1 VGTPTKDHAGCCD
14 GYARAMRRPGPFPA
28 VVTLVMAPLLALT
41 GCARSADEP
50 GRDPGTTTS
59 AAPSPA
65 PSTDGAPTTAPA
77 PSTSSPAPVTTPPPV
92 AVAPALNALAA
103 TPEGA
108 THLTVTD
115 FDALRARLG
124 VPDLSSEDLMTD
136 RLEFW
141 RRVPTSTVLLTD
153 GLLREDNSLFDL
165 RYGFTQDDVDWEAH
179 WAGERSGFVL
189 GLRPDLDLAPVER
202 AVADAVPVLAGAEV
216 LRDLSAVRGGDVAGE
231 RAWLDD
237 AGLVELAHV
246 EAESLLVRRGCVPFL
261 DALGVDATVEDLD
274 PLLADHDVTGLL
286 EVEAVAL
293 AFTGTRATVR
303 LLYPAGVGEQEVL
316 DDLGARV
323 ALAADWPVVESIGF
337 PDGFAVDRAEVLGPD
352 GRVGEVAYPV
362 TNPTAAA
369 NLALAD
375 LVPLGVCSEPGD
387 LAEPTGL

>member
-1 VGTPTKDHAGCCD
+1 
-14 GYARAMRRPGPFPA
+14 MRRPGRFPA
-28 VVTLVMAPLLALT
+28 VVTLLTASLLALSGCSRGPAPPPEGDATSPAT
-41 GCARSADEP
+41 GSP
-50 GRDPGTTTS
+50 TTS
-59 AAPSPA
+59 MS
-65 PSTDGAPTTAPA
+65 APA
-77 PSTSSPAPVTTPPPV
+77 GGDVTPPPSSLP
-92 AVAPALNALAA
+92 AAAPTATAPALNALAV

-115 FDALRARLG
+115 FDAIRARLG

-153 GLLREDNSLFDL
+153 GLLREDNSLFDI

-179 WAGERSGFVL
+179 WTGEDSGFVL

-202 AVADAVPVLAGAEV
+202 AVAHAVPVLAGAEV
-216 LRDLSAVRGGDVAGE
+216 LPELAAVRGGDVAGD

-237 AGLVELAHV
+237 PGLVELAHV
-246 EAESLLVRRGCVPFL
+246 GAESLFVRRGCTPFL

-274 PLLADHDVTGLL
+274 PVLATHDVTGLL

-303 LLYPAGVGEQEVL
+303 LLYPAGVGEPEVL
-316 DDLGARV
+316 ADLEARV
-323 ALAADWPVVESIGF
+323 ALAADWPVVESVGF
-337 PDGFAVDRAEVLGPD
+337 PDGFAADRAEVLGLE

-362 TNPTAAA
+362 SNSTAAA
-369 NLALAD
+369 NLVLAD
-375 LVPLGVCSEPGD
+375 LVPLGVCNEPGD